1 MFKYKKSFL
10 LLKGVEDMEKVLN
23 EILSEL
29 KEIKAAQLTL
39 QEKQE
44 AMIFDNEH
52 LKREVTYLK
61 DGQQEK
67 NTLIKHA
74 LTLQIENMLEI
85 RNSLRSLENDHD
97 SNHSFNQ
104 K

>member
-1 MFKYKKSFL
+1 M
-10 LLKGVEDMEKVLN
+10 DKVLN

-29 KEIKAAQLTL
+29 KEIKAIQLQIQKDQVSMKNDTTL
-39 QEKQE
+39 
-44 AMIFDNEH
+44 
-52 LKREVTYLK
+52 LKCDITHLK

-67 NTLIKHA
+67 NSLIKHT

-85 RNSLRSLENDHD
+85 KQALRSLQENKDV
-97 SNHSFNQ
+97 

>member
-1 MFKYKKSFL
+1 
-10 LLKGVEDMEKVLN
+10 MEKVLN

-29 KEIKAAQLTL
+29 KEIKAAQMAFHKE
-39 QEKQE
+39 QEGLK
-44 AMIFDNEH
+44 DDCSH
-52 LKREVTYLK
+52 LKKDVTYLK

-67 NTLIKHA
+67 NTLIKHS

-85 RNSLRSLENDHD
+85 RNSLRTIEKEQD
-97 SNHSFNQ
+97 SSIAR

>member
-1 MFKYKKSFL
+1 
-10 LLKGVEDMEKVLN
+10 MEKVLN

-29 KEIKAAQLTL
+29 KEIKAAQMAFQKQ
-39 QEKQE
+39 QEV
-44 AMIFDNEH
+44 
-52 LKREVTYLK
+52 LKDECNYLKKDVTYLK

-67 NTLIKHA
+67 NTLIKHT

-85 RNSLRSLENDHD
+85 RNLLRTLEKEQ
-97 SNHSFNQ
+97 SNSIAR